1 MNTARLS
8 ARWQGH
14 QARSLVYGADA
25 DAAVKAG
32 VAVAIDQPPPRQI
45 TTGANAGKPTATTRK
60 RTRKTSPTREPLT
73 EETSTDD
80 DDRTRGSAGDAGSG

>member
-14 QARSLVYGADA
+14 QHGSLVYGADA

-32 VAVAIDQPPPRQI
+32 VAVAVDQPAPRKI
-45 TTGANAGKPTATTRK
+45 TTGASAGKPAATRK
-60 RTRKTSPTREPLT
+60 RKSRTSPTRETPT

-80 DDRTRGSAGDAGSG
+80 DDRTGDQPAG